1 MMEDQKLKDYMFIEI
16 PVYID
21 WNKFGEKT
29 EVEKQ
34 IILKKMAFDL
44 IDKPLINQIDDNTE
58 RTEGIILKAEVV
70 DNDKI
75 SAFGLMWVEAEP
87 ELETYISSRTAETNL
102 RPTGVRMKYAHELNE
117 TFQKITEKKNSI
129 KKDLLTKMS
138 LLDERIQ

>member
-1 MMEDQKLKDYMFIEI
+1 MFSFANCIGIESNA
-16 PVYID
+16 D
-21 WNKFGEKT
+21 
-29 EVEKQ
+29 
-34 IILKKMAFDL
+34 IILFDKL
-44 IDKPLINQIDDNTE
+44 LSAYFVISLSYD
-58 RTEGIILKAEVV
+58 
-70 DNDKI
+70 DKI
-75 SAFGLMWVEAEP
+75 SAFGLMWCEAEP